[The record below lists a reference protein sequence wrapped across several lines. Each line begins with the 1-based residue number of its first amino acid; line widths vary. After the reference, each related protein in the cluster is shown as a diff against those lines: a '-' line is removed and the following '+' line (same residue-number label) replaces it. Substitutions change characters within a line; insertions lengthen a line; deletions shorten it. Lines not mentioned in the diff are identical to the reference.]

1 MSTFYCNKNGAV
13 SVFPNDIAIFLL
25 RNQIKFHFDQAQLFG
40 ISNRGDISICSSL
53 EKRLINCSYIT
64 LCNLDLSV
72 LNNLMN
78 ILRHEGILQRRY
90 SDLLFEITSIFSIAS
105 RVINRGYMELFRIS
119 TLNDIL
125 FGVIEDNDDSSV
137 LADFELEYKS
147 GQSLS
152 KSLVKFSIGV
162 TFNSNRGL
170 LRDRRYSL
178 IPETR
183 HFFPPLHFS

>member
-1 MSTFYCNKNGAV
+1 
-13 SVFPNDIAIFLL
+13 
-25 RNQIKFHFDQAQLFG
+25 
-40 ISNRGDISICSSL
+40 
-53 EKRLINCSYIT
+53 
-64 LCNLDLSV
+64 
-72 LNNLMN
+72 MN
-78 ILRHEGILQRRY
+78 IFRYEVFLQRRY
-90 SDLLFEITSIFSIAS
+90 SDLRFEITSDFSIAS
-105 RVINRGYMELFRIS
+105 SVINRGYADLFRIS
-119 TLNDIL
+119 TLKDIFL
-125 FGVIEDNDDSSV
+125 GVIEDNDDSSV

-152 KSLVKFSIGV
+152 ESLVKFETGV

>member
-1 MSTFYCNKNGAV
+1 
-13 SVFPNDIAIFLL
+13 
-25 RNQIKFHFDQAQLFG
+25 
-40 ISNRGDISICSSL
+40 
-53 EKRLINCSYIT
+53 
-64 LCNLDLSV
+64 
-72 LNNLMN
+72 MN
-78 ILRHEGILQRRY
+78 ILRHESFLQGRY
-90 SDLLFEITSIFSIAS
+90 SDLRFEITSILSIAS
-105 RVINRGYMELFRIS
+105 RVINRGYTELFRIS

-152 KSLVKFSIGV
+152 KSLVKFEIGV